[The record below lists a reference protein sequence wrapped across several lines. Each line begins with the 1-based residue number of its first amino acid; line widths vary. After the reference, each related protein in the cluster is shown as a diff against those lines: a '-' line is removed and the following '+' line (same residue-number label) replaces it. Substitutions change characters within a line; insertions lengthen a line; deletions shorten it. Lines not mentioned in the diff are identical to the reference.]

1 MQRTGEDL
9 KMAEQNFANHTRWVA
24 AYHGFVFPVLALNFV
39 WSILHLVKT
48 GFTGDGFVQILT
60 AAALFLLASYARVFA
75 LTVQNRVIRLEERLR
90 YERILPEDL
99 KARIGEFSTGQLI
112 ALRFASDAELPGLA
126 RKVLDGNVKTGKE
139 IKQMIQNWR
148 PDYLRA

>member
-1 MQRTGEDL
+1 
-9 KMAEQNFANHTRWVA
+9 MAEQNFANHTRWVA
-24 AYHGFVFPVLALNFV
+24 AYHGFVFPVLAVNFV
-39 WSILHLVKT
+39 WSIIQLTKI
-48 GFTGDGFVQILT
+48 GFTADGFIRILT
-60 AAALFLLASYARVFA
+60 AAALFLLASYARLFA

-126 RKVLDGNVKTGKE
+126 RKVLDGNVRTGKE